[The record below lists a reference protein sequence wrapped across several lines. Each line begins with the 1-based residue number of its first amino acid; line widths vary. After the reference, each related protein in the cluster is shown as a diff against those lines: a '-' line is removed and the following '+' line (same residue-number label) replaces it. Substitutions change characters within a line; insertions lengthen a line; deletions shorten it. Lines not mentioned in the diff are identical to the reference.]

1 MNKIILP
8 NNGVIGKTV
17 NNPIKILCGMPIGRP
32 MEMEPLD
39 SWTEFR
45 SYMSAN
51 PKYIASGKH
60 CRGAYIDH
68 NRDIIAQTAIS
79 ANADYVLMIDSDM
92 VYPYTVADSLIA
104 VDKDV
109 VGVKYMGLNH
119 DNKNKTVEIRPMIFD
134 YDTKKRRFDAWPKC
148 DDKKPFRV
156 NAVGTGI
163 MLIKTKVFKKY
174 KKPWFPFL
182 ERRGEVWGEDMGFC
196 LHCMAHN
203 IEVWVEP
210 TVRVGHCKTYTFYEE
225 DCTVK

>member
-1 MNKIILP
+1 MNKIVLP
-8 NNGVIGKTV
+8 SGVIGRIV
-17 NNPIKILCGMPIGRP
+17 NNPIRVLTGMPIGRP
-32 MEMEPLD
+32 MDMEPVD
-39 SWTEFR
+39 SWSEFR
-45 SYMSAN
+45 AYISAN

-68 NRDIIAQTAIS
+68 NRDVIAQTAIS
-79 ANADYVLMIDSDM
+79 ANVDYVLMIDSDM
-92 VYPYTVADSLIA
+92 VYPHTILDSLIA

-119 DNKNKTVEIRPMIFD
+119 NNKKETVEVRPMIFD
-134 YDTKKRRFDAWPKC
+134 YDTKTRRFDAWLKC
-148 DDKKPFRV
+148 DKTKPFRV

-203 IEVWVEP
+203 IEVWVDP
-210 TVRVGHCKTYTFYEE
+210 TVRVGHCKTYTFYEK